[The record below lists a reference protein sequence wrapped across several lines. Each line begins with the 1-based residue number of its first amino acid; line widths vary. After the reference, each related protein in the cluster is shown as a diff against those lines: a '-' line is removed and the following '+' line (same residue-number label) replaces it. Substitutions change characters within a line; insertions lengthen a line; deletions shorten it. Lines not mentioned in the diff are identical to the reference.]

1 MVKMF
6 AETTNQPGQISFH
19 VGRTPVIIQP
29 FFWLITLLLASSY
42 FQEKPQ
48 PWPIVTW
55 VLACFGSILL
65 HELGH
70 VWMGSFFGAAGC
82 RILLSGMGGLAV
94 GATRCQFMW
103 QRVLV
108 YLAGP
113 GIQLL
118 LACILFFLFPEEGTG
133 WIISDIF
140 IRQMMLI
147 NIVWPVFNLLPIF
160 PLDGGQITREILH
173 GYLPRL
179 GEVISAWSSLIIAVG
194 VGILVFQATKSIYNA
209 LLFGI
214 FAVTNLQRIQ
224 NTSHEKGYG
233 DSSWRH

>member
-1 MVKMF
+1 MGTKSRDT
-6 AETTNQPGQISFH
+6 APLRH
-19 VGRTPVIIQP
+19 CRT
-29 FFWLITLLLASSY
+29 
-42 FQEKPQ
+42 
-48 PWPIVTW
+48 
-55 VLACFGSILL
+55 
-65 HELGH
+65 
-70 VWMGSFFGAAGC
+70 AAK
-82 RILLSGMGGLAV
+82 
-94 GATRCQFMW
+94 
-103 QRVLV
+103 
-108 YLAGP
+108 
-113 GIQLL
+113 
-118 LACILFFLFPEEGTG
+118 
-133 WIISDIF
+133 
-140 IRQMMLI
+140 
-147 NIVWPVFNLLPIF
+147 IF